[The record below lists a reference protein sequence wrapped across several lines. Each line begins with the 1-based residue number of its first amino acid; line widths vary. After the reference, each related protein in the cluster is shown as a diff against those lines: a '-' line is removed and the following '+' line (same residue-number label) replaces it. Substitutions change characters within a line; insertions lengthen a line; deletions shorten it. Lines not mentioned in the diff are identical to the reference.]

1 MKTNGRGWEFTG
13 KRLGKQL
20 LWHRPARAPLSPGS
34 DLEGSS
40 CVSWGPAMQA
50 WELNSGPQ
58 CPRKSLLCW
67 YVCSRSAGGKDRRTA
82 GVHQAATVDQDDFPA
97 LCETLYCEVLRFS
110 LSLSLLMVRATLE
123 SIELNLWLSFHP
135 WQTSGFYKFF
145 PGGYQFIL
153 FVS

>member
-97 LCETLYCEVLRFS
+97 LCETNLYYLSARLVPWWLEVWSNMKRQNPLEN
-110 LSLSLLMVRATLE
+110 LLTQDLHLQVAAH
-123 SIELNLWLSFHP
+123 NWLVPKSRLH
-135 WQTSGFYKFF
+135 
-145 PGGYQFIL
+145 
-153 FVS
+153 